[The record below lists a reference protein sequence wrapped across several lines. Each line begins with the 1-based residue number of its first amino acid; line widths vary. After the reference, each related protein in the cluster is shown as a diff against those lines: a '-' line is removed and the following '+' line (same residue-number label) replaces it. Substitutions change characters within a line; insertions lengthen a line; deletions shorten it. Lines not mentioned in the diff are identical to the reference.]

1 MACKSSKVEIT
12 YCASVSS
19 PARLR
24 LESLGKDTLELITV
38 PLVSAMATGC
48 VAVERRLLAGMM
60 SVLSFY
66 HNSYGSERPP
76 TLFVWCC
83 FPVLWVSSFSGC
95 VWMVFYSIKF
105 RVSSLGTRFS
115 LIEMTYEGFNVA
127 SSIRLFLHALAG
139 CCLVGLPH
147 PTEVNT
153 RYHIF
158 QQLISITHIDGT
170 RFLFTPRLEP
180 SACDIEKGCS
190 LGKCID
196 GQ

>member
-1 MACKSSKVEIT
+1 
-12 YCASVSS
+12 
-19 PARLR
+19 
-24 LESLGKDTLELITV
+24 
-38 PLVSAMATGC
+38 
-48 VAVERRLLAGMM
+48 
-60 SVLSFY
+60 
-66 HNSYGSERPP
+66 
-76 TLFVWCC
+76 
-83 FPVLWVSSFSGC
+83 
-95 VWMVFYSIKF
+95 MVFYSIKF
-105 RVSSLGTRFS
+105 RVSFLGTRFS
-115 LIEMTYEGFNVA
+115 LIEMTYDGFNVA

-170 RFLFTPRLEP
+170 RVLFTPRLEP